1 VYPARGNLQKARRLA
16 GKRRRQATLY
26 YCANGV
32 FGGSGQVQPAVLIRR
47 QLARI
52 GIDVTITSPPC
63 NGDDRH
69 DANSRRADMILASQ
83 YNPALDPEDFI
94 VSIVESDYHRGL
106 LGRGLWTTRSF
117 RARLRSAHGLRGR
130 ERVAAF
136 RQLELDLLRAA
147 PIAVYGHWDGT
158 VGYFSPRVGCAI
170 VPPGIG
176 AVDLG
181 TLCKK

>member
-1 VYPARGNLQKARRLA
+1 MRLAVQYALDRVALAHSFGDVPGQSLVPPPVAGFGDATVYPARGNLQKARRLA

-69 DANSRRADMILASQ
+69 DDECGDTVPRHNQILTGLSGPRIPADLIKT
-83 YNPALDPEDFI
+83 PC
-94 VSIVESDYHRGL
+94 
-106 LGRGLWTTRSF
+106 GRGRY
-117 RARLRSAHGLRGR
+117 AG
-130 ERVAAF
+130 
-136 RQLELDLLRAA
+136 
-147 PIAVYGHWDGT
+147 
-158 VGYFSPRVGCAI
+158 
-170 VPPGIG
+170 
-176 AVDLG
+176 
-181 TLCKK
+181 